1 MSGIFYQTAYAA
13 AGAGAGGLMA
23 GPLGAM
29 FGTMAGAVYGYAN
42 SDDYS
47 VSFVYVWIFF
57 NFRIQSVFGIIQN
70 LEDEEK
76 DILTSTVI
84 SWIAS
89 KISIFKFFQIRNHVG
104 GLTFAEFV
112 NWFKDLNHQATFMQL
127 LMAYMAA
134 NQKSAG
140 TSRRWCTNWQ
150 FLCEYH

>member
-1 MSGIFYQTAYAA
+1 MTDNYLRQVIDHAQNNQRLRGTMSGIFYQTAYAA

-47 VSFVYVWIFF
+47 
-57 NFRIQSVFGIIQN
+57 SVFGIIQN

-76 DILTSTVI
+76 DILTST
-84 SWIAS
+84 
-89 KISIFKFFQIRNHVG
+89 IRNHVG

-140 TSRRWCTNWQ
+140 TSRR
-150 FLCEYH
+150 